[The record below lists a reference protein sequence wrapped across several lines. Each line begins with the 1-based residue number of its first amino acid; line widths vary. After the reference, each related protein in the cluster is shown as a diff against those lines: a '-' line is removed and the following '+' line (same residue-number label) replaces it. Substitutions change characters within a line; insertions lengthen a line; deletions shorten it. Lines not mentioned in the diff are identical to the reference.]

1 MLRIEPLWLEE
12 DSSMSN
18 EQVIIYTKQVVKEW
32 EIVVYV

>member
-1 MLRIEPLWLEE
+1 MLRIGPLWLEE
-12 DSSMSN
+12 DSSMSD